1 MVRIE
6 SHQPRKQRKARYTA
20 ASHEKSKFLNAPL
33 SSALQERYGKK
44 TLRVVTGD
52 TVKLTR
58 GDYTGDE
65 GVVDLVDTGKAKLT
79 VHGVSLTKADG
90 TEVPRV
96 VDASKVQ
103 ITKLN
108 LNDKRR
114 EEKLGEG
121 K

>member
-1 MVRIE
+1 MVRTA
-6 SHQPRKQRKARYTA
+6 SKQPRKQRKARFTA
-20 ASHEKSKFLNAPL
+20 SAHEKSRFLNAPL
-33 SSALQERYGKK
+33 SAALQEQYKKK
-44 TLRVVTGD
+44 TLRVVKGD

-58 GDYTGDE
+58 GDSAGEE
-65 GVVDLVDTGKAKLT
+65 GLVDAVDTGKAKIV

-90 TEVPRV
+90 TEVPRK
-96 VDASKVQ
+96 VDASKVE